1 MVIGSDNLED
11 FKKLYDE
18 AVKSDSKYFVYEGQM
33 VLTAY
38 AKYVIE
44 YLTSQTNKKWQ
55 STK

>member
-1 MVIGSDNLED
+1 MSIGPENLDD
-11 FKKLYDE
+11 FKKLYEE
-18 AVKSDSKYFVYEGQM
+18 AVKTDSKYFVYEGQL

-44 YLTSQTNKKWQ
+44 YLMSKTNKKWQ